1 MSKINIIGTNQTT
14 PGAATAPST
23 LLTDTTTTTGLL
35 IKQGAGA
42 PATQVPIRVIDTNG
56 TTKLWEVTNAG
67 HVACYG
73 MRMGATIGV
82 FNSGVFLNGQGS
94 IPCLQLPD
102 GTSTNGIKIYM
113 GSGVPSGT
121 TVNAGRVGDMYLRID
136 TPSTSNQR
144 IYMCTA
150 AGSPGTWSGIA

>member
-1 MSKINIIGTNQTT
+1 MSKSNIIGSNQTT
-14 PGAATAPST
+14 PGAMTAPST
-23 LLTDTTTTTGLL
+23 LLTDATSTTGLL

-42 PATQVPIRVIDTNG
+42 PATQVPMRVVDSDAAT
-56 TTKLWEVTNAG
+56 LFEVTNAG
-67 HVACYG
+67 HVASYG

-82 FNSGVFLNGQGS
+82 FNSGVFLNGQLS

-144 IYMCTA
+144 IYMCTV

>member
-1 MSKINIIGTNQTT
+1 MSKINIIGSNQTT

-23 LLTDTTTTTGLL
+23 LLTDTSTTTGLL
-35 IKQGAGA
+35 IKQGSGA
-42 PATQVPIRVIDTNG
+42 PATQVPIRVIDSDAAT
-56 TTKLWEVTNAG
+56 LWEVMNGG

-73 MRMGATIGV
+73 MRMGAANGV
-82 FNSGVFLNGQGS
+82 FSSGVWLNGQGS

-121 TVNAGRVGDMYLRID
+121 TVNTGRVGDMYLRID
-136 TPSTSNQR
+136 TPSTANQR
-144 IYMCTA
+144 IYMCTT
-150 AGSPGTWSGIA
+150 AGTPGTWTGIV